1 MNSQRSSEEEAHIEI
16 LSKDLSIVKHDYSGS
31 ESEKLPH
38 HKGVTTSRLGNPTSW
53 KNNTHPKWWRDRGLR
68 RNVFWIAVLYFG
80 FFTWGYSTALLNCL
94 QPLPQFNAYFDNPSG
109 GRLGLI
115 YASQSLPTV
124 ILAPAIPWSNDF
136 LGRKRTICIGSLIVI
151 SGTILGTLSRTTDM
165 LIASRVIVGLALPF
179 MSVASTCLVNEI
191 AHPRLRGICA
201 TINSSMYFCGVLV
214 VSWLTFGTLHW
225 SQSKILR
232 GIDISPYS
240 GEQWAWRLP
249 ILFQALGPTILL
261 CFTSSSLLPG
271 SSSRWY
277 TGPNVPWTVP
287 ESPRWLVAHGYV
299 AEAHSVLALAHA
311 NGDKE
316 DELVLGEL
324 GEIRDCLA
332 KEKEEAVGQ
341 GIWQSWKDLWRTRGT
356 RRRMLVVTIIGA
368 GSQLKGTSAIASYI
382 TPILELVGFRDP
394 DKIAVI
400 NGCLTTCDFVS
411 AIVGALCVNSVGRRP
426 LWIISTAGLLVCFA
440 GMAVLAA
447 IFEHSSSMP
456 AAYAFIVVL
465 FILRVFNG
473 MGWSP
478 LTHNYPAEILPYSIR
493 ARALSY
499 FTFLETSI
507 LAFNLWLH
515 PVAFQHIGWKYLLV
529 FVCVLLALLIAIW
542 FLFIETRGRTI
553 EQVSVLFD
561 YSASE
566 RRRMQSISTIE
577 EGKN

>member
-1 MNSQRSSEEEAHIEI
+1 MSS
-16 LSKDLSIVKHDYSGS
+16 
-31 ESEKLPH
+31 
-38 HKGVTTSRLGNPTSW
+38 
-53 KNNTHPKWWRDRGLR
+53 RG
-68 RNVFWIAVLYFG
+68 
-80 FFTWGYSTALLNCL
+80 
-94 QPLPQFNAYFDNPSG
+94 FNAYFDHPSG
-109 GRLGLI
+109 GKLGLI
-115 YASQSLPTV
+115 YANREKMINGVFAGQ
-124 ILAPAIPWSNDF
+124 
-136 LGRKRTICIGSLIVI
+136 I
-151 SGTILGTLSRTTDM
+151 SGTILGTLSKTTGM

-214 VSWLTFGTLHW
+214 VSWVSFGTLHW
-225 SQSKILR
+225 TQSEILDGDR
-232 GIDISPYS
+232 LSAYS

-249 ILFQALGPTILL
+249 ILLQALGPTILL
-261 CFTSSSLLPG
+261 CFTSSSLFPG
-271 SSSRWY
+271 ASSH
-277 TGPNVPWTVP
+277 TGKRAPFTVP

-299 AEAHSVLALAHA
+299 SEAHSLLAQVHA
-311 NGDKE
+311 NGDRD

-324 GEIRDCLA
+324 GEIQECLA
-332 KEKEEAVGQ
+332 KEKEESVGR
-341 GIWQSWKDLWRTRGT
+341 GIWDSWRDLWRTKGT

-368 GSQLKGTSAIASYI
+368 GSQLKGTIASYI

-394 DKIAVI
+394 SKIAVI

-411 AIVGALCVNSVGRRP
+411 AIAGALCVNSVGRRP

-440 GMAVLAA
+440 GMAALAA
-447 IFEHSSSMP
+447 VFEHSSSMP

-473 MGWSP
+473 IGWSP

-515 PVAFQHIGWKYLLV
+515 PVAFQHIGEADDRASQRTV
-529 FVCVLLALLIAIW
+529 R
-542 FLFIETRGRTI
+542 LFP
-553 EQVSVLFD
+553 
-561 YSASE
+561 
-566 RRRMQSISTIE
+566 
-577 EGKN
+577 K